1 MREELKRIS
10 TILFLTVS
18 VLLAFFYLPWRFSV
32 DKINNVVAI
41 ALWGRVVNH
50 DFLQVGEDVVFARDP
65 SDVLKDAAIVIPI
78 ATNTSVLEEI
88 VRKSIEINKKVG
100 ILEFYENEALLKKTA
115 RNYPLSSFLRVHR
128 MKPTEY
134 AGYNPRSLRQRLVR
148 AVRERSVDLILLPPP
163 PKKWGFSYPELA
175 LDIYYSIVKEARYTT
190 LPAFHPV
197 KLPVWMK
204 LVAWVGLF
212 GVYASINVGYV
223 IVAIVLS
230 FLGNWG
236 RSLSIIFATV
246 LLYRTFKNS
255 KWFLRYLSYVPLA
268 VVTSSIFAS
277 PAYVAGIQEFRG
289 VKLSLIALPAL
300 ITLKALI
307 VERPKRFERSDLII
321 VVLLAVAGVY
331 YLFRSGNYGFAPAF
345 EVRVR
350 DFLDAALYARPRTK
364 EIVGFAAAVL
374 MDLNPRLRSTK
385 WGFIFEILVAVG
397 MVSVINTFCHFK
409 GPIFV
414 HLVRT
419 LNGLWTGGFVALL
432 ITGVWSLWV
441 GKSY

>member
-1 MREELKRIS
+1 MREELKRIGA
-10 TILFLTVS
+10 ILFLTVS
-18 VLLAFFYLPWRFSV
+18 VLLVFFYLPWRFSV

-41 ALWGRVVNH
+41 ALWKRVVNH
-50 DFLQVGEDVVFARDP
+50 DFLQVGKDVVFARNP
-65 SDVLKDAAIVIPI
+65 GDVLKDATIVIPL
-78 ATNTSVLEEI
+78 ATDTSVLEEI
-88 VRKSIEINKKVG
+88 VRKSVEINKKVG

-128 MKPTEY
+128 IKPMEY
-134 AGYNPRSLRQRLVR
+134 TRYDPRSLRQRLVR

-163 PKKWGFSYPELA
+163 PEKWGLSYPELA
-175 LDIYYSIVKEARYTT
+175 LDIYYSIVKGARYTT
-190 LPAFHPV
+190 TPVFHPV
-197 KLPVWMK
+197 EPPVWMR
-204 LVAWVGLF
+204 LMAWIGLF
-212 GVYASINVGYV
+212 GIYASINVGYV

-236 RSLSIIFATV
+236 RSLSIILATI

-255 KWFLRYLSYVPLA
+255 KWCFRYLSYALLA
-268 VVTSSIFAS
+268 VVASSIFAS

-300 ITLKALI
+300 VTLKVLI
-307 VERPKRFERSDLII
+307 VERPKRLERSDLVI
-321 VVLLAVAGVY
+321 VTLLAAAGVY
-331 YLFRSGNYGFAPAF
+331 YLLRSGNYGLAPSF
-345 EVRVR
+345 ELKAR

-374 MDLNPRLRSTK
+374 MDLKPRLRSTK
-385 WGFIFEILVAVG
+385 WGFIFEILAAVG
-397 MVSVINTFCHFK
+397 MVSVVNTFCHFK

-419 LNGLWTGGFVALL
+419 LNGFWVGGLVALL